1 MQPILFYFKKKNI
14 NHTLK
19 ALLRFFKC
27 LFPDKIYLKYLY
39 RLTFNKTLNLDNPQ
53 TFSEKIQWLKLY
65 NRKSEYT
72 QLVDKAEVKQYVKKV
87 IGEEYVIPTYYIW
100 DKLDEIDINILPNKF
115 VLKTTGGGGSTGVV
129 ICNDKNQLDY
139 DVAKRKLKRSSENN
153 IYINHREWPYKNV
166 RPRFIA
172 EQLLEMPDGSDLMD
186 YKFFCFNGEPKYCQV
201 ISGRNDVMSI
211 DFFDMEWVHQPFHE
225 PRNFPFAEVC
235 PSKPLNFDLMRDLSR
250 KLAGNIPFVRIDF
263 YNICGKIY
271 FSEITFFPTSGL
283 GGFSPEE
290 WDLKLGQMINLNE
303 V

>member
-225 PRNFPFAEVC
+225 PRSFPFAEVC
-235 PSKPLNFDLMRDLSR
+235 PSKPLHFDLMRDLSR
-250 KLAGNIPFVRIDF
+250 KLADNIPFVRIDF

>member
-1 MQPILFYFKKKNI
+1 MWFSD
-14 NHTLK
+14 TL
-19 ALLRFFKC
+19 
-27 LFPDKIYLKYLY
+27 YLKLLY
-39 RLTFNKTLNLDNPQ
+39 NLNFNKQLNLKNPQ

-65 NRKSEYT
+65 NRKQEYT
-72 QLVDKAEVKQYVKKV
+72 QLVDKAEVKQYVKKI
-87 IGEEYVIPTYYIW
+87 IGEEYVIPTYHIW
-100 DKLDEIDINILPNKF
+100 NALDEIDVNSLPDKF

-129 ICNDKNQLDY
+129 ICNDKSKFDY
-139 DVAKRKLKRSSENN
+139 DAVKRKLKKSSERN
-153 IYINHREWPYKNV
+153 IYKNFREWPYKNV

-225 PRNFPFAEVC
+225 PRNYPFAEVR
-235 PSKPLNFDLMRDLSR
+235 PLKPINFDLMKDLSR
-250 KLAGNIPFVRIDF
+250 KLADNIPFVRIDF
-263 YNICGKIY
+263 YNISGKIY

-290 WDLKLGQMINLNE
+290 WDLKFGRMINLPSKC
-303 V
+303 